1 LFWARQASLAV
12 RPPRP
17 GRRAGGRESYK
28 SGSPDGTLRRLIG
41 THPAAAAQLFLI
53 TAGEGWVAGPDG
65 EQVPVSAGWGV
76 RWAAGEAH
84 TSGSATGFTA
94 LALEGSSLAVF
105 APEPGA

>member
-1 LFWARQASLAV
+1 M
-12 RPPRP
+12 
-17 GRRAGGRESYK
+17 
-28 SGSPDGTLRRLIG
+28 
-41 THPAAAAQLFLI
+41 
-53 TAGEGWVAGPDG
+53 AGPDG